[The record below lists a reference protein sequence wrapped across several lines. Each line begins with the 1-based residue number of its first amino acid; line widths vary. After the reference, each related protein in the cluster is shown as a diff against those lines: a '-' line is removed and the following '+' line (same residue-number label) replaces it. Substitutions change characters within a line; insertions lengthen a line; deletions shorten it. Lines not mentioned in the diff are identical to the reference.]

1 MAKATGEPFKLHHLW
16 PHLSPGPSWGPLGT
30 SHGRSTTMGGRLWA
44 SPSGPHLWSTG
55 PFASPE
61 SKSTCPVGLSR
72 GKERVSQVFIQK
84 QVLPSSFSLFPYLP
98 HLLNPSRI
106 PPSSEHRSSWLERT
120 PTPLSLPELIHLG
133 HVTPWRSI
141 LLRCSRKRFAQ

>member
-1 MAKATGEPFKLHHLW
+1 MAPPVTWTKLGPIGPQPWSADHYGQPSMGW
-16 PHLSPGPSWGPLGT
+16 PP
-30 SHGRSTTMGGRLWA
+30 
-44 SPSGPHLWSTG
+44 GPHLWPTR
-55 PFASPE
+55 PITHPE
-61 SKSTCPVGLSR
+61 SESTCPVGLSR

-106 PPSSEHRSSWLERT
+106 PPSSEHRSSCLART
-120 PTPLSLPELIHLG
+120 PTPLSLPELINLG

-141 LLRCSRKRFAQ
+141 LLRFSRKRFAR